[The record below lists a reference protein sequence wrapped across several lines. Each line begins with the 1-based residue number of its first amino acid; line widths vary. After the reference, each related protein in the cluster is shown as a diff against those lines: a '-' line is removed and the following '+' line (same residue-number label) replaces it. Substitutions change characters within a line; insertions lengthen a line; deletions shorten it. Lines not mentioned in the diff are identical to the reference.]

1 MNNNTLLACVHRSAQ
16 TGMYTIPRINAETEN
31 ERFIAETN
39 RQYRDYVKIYRL
51 SKSLIPDRKPFN
63 WDMSPIAALR
73 TASMI
78 KLGAFTDD
86 SVSHLAEMLL
96 MGTVAGATD
105 LRRHL
110 SACKGVDKQSKTLAI
125 GLIKLE
131 EQNIDRLKRFL

>member
-1 MNNNTLLACVHRSAQ
+1 MNNNTLLACIHRSAQ

-31 ERFIAETN
+31 EAFIAETN
-39 RQYRDYVKIYRL
+39 KQYRNYRKIYKL
-51 SKSLIPDRKPFN
+51 SKSLMPEQKPNN

-73 TASMI
+73 TSSMI

-110 SACKGVDKQSKTLAI
+110 SACKGAKKQDKALAL

-131 EQNIDRLKRFL
+131 EENIERLKKFL

>member
-1 MNNNTLLACVHRSAQ
+1 
-16 TGMYTIPRINAETEN
+16 MYTIPRINAETEN

-39 RQYRDYVKIYRL
+39 KQYKDYMKIYRM
-51 SKSLIPDRKPFN
+51 SKSIMPDKKPFN

-78 KLGAFTDD
+78 KFGAFRDD

-110 SACKGVDKQSKTLAI
+110 SACKGADKNSKALAL

-131 EQNIDRLKRFL
+131 EQNIDRLKKFL

>member
-31 ERFIAETN
+31 ESFIAETS
-39 RQYRDYVKIYRL
+39 RQYRDYLRIYRL
-51 SKSLIPDRKPFN
+51 SKSLMPEKKPFN
-63 WDMSPIAALR
+63 WDMSAFAALR
-73 TASMI
+73 TTSMI
-78 KLGAFTDD
+78 KFGAFKDD

-110 SACKGVDKQSKTLAI
+110 SACKGADKHSKALAL

>member
-51 SKSLIPDRKPFN
+51 SKSMMPDRKPLN

-73 TASMI
+73 TSSMI

-110 SACKGVDKQSKTLAI
+110 SACKGVDRHSKALAI

-131 EQNIDRLKRFL
+131 EQNIDRLKKFL

>member
-1 MNNNTLLACVHRSAQ
+1 MNNDTLIACVHRSAQ

-31 ERFIAETN
+31 ESFIEETN
-39 RQYRDYVKIYRL
+39 RQFNDYNKIYKI
-51 SKSLIPDRKPFN
+51 SKSLMPENKPRN
-63 WDMSPIAALR
+63 WDMSTVAALR

-86 SVSHLAEMLL
+86 SVSHLAEMLI
-96 MGTVAGATD
+96 MGTLSGETD

-110 SACKGVDKQSKTLAI
+110 SACKGAGKQEKALAL

-131 EQNIDRLKRFL
+131 EQNIERLKKFL

>member
-1 MNNNTLLACVHRSAQ
+1 MNNNTLLACIHRSAQ
-16 TGMYTIPRINAETEN
+16 TGMYTIPKINAETEN
-31 ERFIAETN
+31 ENFIAETN
-39 RQYRDYVKIYRL
+39 KQYRDYKKIYKI
-51 SKSLIPDRKPFN
+51 SKSMMPEHKPRN

-73 TASMI
+73 TTSMI

-110 SACKGVDKQSKTLAI
+110 SACKGASKQDKALAL
-125 GLIKLE
+125 GLLKLE
-131 EQNIDRLKRFL
+131 EQNIERLKKFL